1 MVPRRNQ
8 GPLVAADTWLA
19 AWHALVSWF
28 LVMIHY
34 QTTDEVLFSRV
45 PSWLSLHIVSYDP
58 YLRPK
63 VVELP
68 PEVAKRITIKE

>member
-8 GPLVAADTWLA
+8 GPPVAADTWLA

-34 QTTDEVLFSRV
+34 ETTVDVL
-45 PSWLSLHIVSYDP
+45 LSHVSFLG
-58 YLRPK
+58 YLSILYRK
-63 VVELP
+63 IYILDR
-68 PEVAKRITIKE
+68 K